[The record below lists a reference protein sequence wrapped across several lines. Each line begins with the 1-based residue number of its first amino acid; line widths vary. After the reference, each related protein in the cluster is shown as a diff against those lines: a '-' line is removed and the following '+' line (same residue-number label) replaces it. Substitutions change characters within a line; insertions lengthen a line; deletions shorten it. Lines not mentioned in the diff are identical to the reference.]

1 MNGANHWYPGTR
13 PRNFL
18 ANTRRE
24 ESNAYGA
31 KRYGER
37 EYKYDKSSAKLRLIR
52 PIEWIGPAKGRKVSS
67 IAKFEGR
74 IFLCA
79 SPPPKRSLPRSLIS
93 RGGKGK
99 KEKKEKRK
107 TKKQATKKW
116 TDRGNDI
123 GGILSIPVT
132 PCKTMQRTW
141 RLLIK

>member
-74 IFLCA
+74 IFLCVP
-79 SPPPKRSLPRSLIS
+79 PPPKKIPAAIPNFARR
-93 RGGKGK
+93 KGK
-99 KEKKEKRK
+99 KGKKGEKKNEETSDEKV
-107 TKKQATKKW
+107 
-116 TDRGNDI
+116 DRSGE
-123 GGILSIPVT
+123 
-132 PCKTMQRTW
+132 
-141 RLLIK
+141 

>member
-52 PIEWIGPAKGRKVSS
+52 PIEWIGPSQREKSFVDRQIRGANLSLRPP
-67 IAKFEGR
+67 
-74 IFLCA
+74 
-79 SPPPKRSLPRSLIS
+79 PPPKKIPAAIPNFARR
-93 RGGKGK
+93 KGK
-99 KEKKEKRK
+99 KGKKGEKKNEETSDEKV
-107 TKKQATKKW
+107 
-116 TDRGNDI
+116 DRSGE
-123 GGILSIPVT
+123 
-132 PCKTMQRTW
+132 
-141 RLLIK
+141 